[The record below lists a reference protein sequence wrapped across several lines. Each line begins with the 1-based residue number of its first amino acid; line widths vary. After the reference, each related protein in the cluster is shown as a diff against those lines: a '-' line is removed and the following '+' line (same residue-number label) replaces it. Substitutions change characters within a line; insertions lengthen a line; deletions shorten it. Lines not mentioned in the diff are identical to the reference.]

1 MNKFYTLEILKNFE
15 RIIILMQKFGYQQ
28 INNNDDAIDFV
39 LIDRELIKLL
49 KDIDDLKELIYDEIK
64 QN

>member
-28 INNNDDAIDFV
+28 INNNDQAIDFV

>member
-1 MNKFYTLEILKNFE
+1 MNKFYTLEVLKNFE
-15 RIIILMQKFGYQQ
+15 RIIVLMQKFGYQQ
-28 INNNDDAIDFV
+28 INNNDQAIDFV

-49 KDIDDLKELIYDEIK
+49 KDIDDLKELIHEEIK

>member
-15 RIIILMQKFGYQQ
+15 RIIVLVQKFGYQQ
-28 INNNDDAIDFV
+28 INNNDNASDFV

-49 KDIDDLKELIYDEIK
+49 KDISELTELIHEEIK
-64 QN
+64 KN